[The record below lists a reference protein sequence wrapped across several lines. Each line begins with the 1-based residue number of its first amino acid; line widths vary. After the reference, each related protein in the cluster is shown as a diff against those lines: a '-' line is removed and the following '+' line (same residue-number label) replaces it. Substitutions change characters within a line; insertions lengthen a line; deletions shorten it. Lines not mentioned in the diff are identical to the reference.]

1 MRFRYLSAVFLFA
14 AAAPLAAQNRRDD
27 GRTFD
32 RLRTDRVDTT
42 VAFHAGGLVALSSNR
57 GDITVHTGSGNVVV
71 VHANADRG
79 RIRFDA
85 STNRISVDASDVGDS
100 RIEVTVPAG
109 VRITAQSRNGD
120 IQVRGTGADVS
131 VHTQNGD
138 VSVENASGHVDFNTL
153 SGDITAAQ
161 LKGTVSA
168 SSISGDIRLS
178 DVSGNVSGS
187 SVSGDVILE
196 RVTSQSVDASTTSG
210 DLGFDGVI
218 DPAGRY
224 TFTAHSGDISLD
236 IPARASAQLTVSTW
250 SGSIDS
256 DFPIT
261 LQPGE
266 HDIGVG
272 TSKRFTFTIGGGE
285 ARIRAE
291 SFNGD
296 IVIHR
301 RGGR

>member
-1 MRFRYLSAVFLFA
+1 MRNRLLPVLLLLT
-14 AAAPLAAQNRRDD
+14 AAAPLAAQDRRDD
-27 GRTFD
+27 GRTSD
-32 RLRTDRVDTT
+32 RRRSSQVDTT
-42 VAFHAGGLVALSSNR
+42 VAFHAGGLVALSSNQ
-57 GDITVHTGSGNVVV
+57 GDITVTTGSGNTVT
-71 VHANADRG
+71 VHARSDRG

-85 STNRISVDASDVGDS
+85 GSDRISVDASDVGDS

-120 IQVRGTGADVS
+120 IRLSGTGADVS

-138 VSVENASGHVDFNTL
+138 VSVENASGHIEFGTL
-153 SGDITAAQ
+153 SGDITAAR

-168 SSISGDIRLS
+168 NSVSGDIKLT
-178 DVSGNVSGS
+178 DVTGNVSGS
-187 SVSGDVILE
+187 SVSGDIVL
-196 RVTSQSVDASTTSG
+196 RHVTSQSVDANTTSG
-210 DLGFDGVI
+210 DVAFQGAI
-218 DPAGRY
+218 DP
-224 TFTAHSGDISLD
+224 SGDVTMEL
-236 IPARASAQLTVSTW
+236 PAAASAQLTVSTW

-272 TSKRFTFTIGGGE
+272 TSKRFTFRIGGGD

-296 IVIHR
+296 IVIR
-301 RGGR
+301 RGGGR